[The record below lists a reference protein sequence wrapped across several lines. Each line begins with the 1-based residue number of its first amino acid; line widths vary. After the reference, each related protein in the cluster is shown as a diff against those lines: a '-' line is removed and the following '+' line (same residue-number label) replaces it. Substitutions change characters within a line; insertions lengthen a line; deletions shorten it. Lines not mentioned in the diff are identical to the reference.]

1 MKMVSYEL
9 IKRHHEAEKPARQWQ
24 RPGDKDWNRASR
36 KDTWGELVC
45 AMTNVQLVKK
55 G

>member
-1 MKMVSYEL
+1 MKMESYEL

-36 KDTWGELVC
+36 KDTWGEASVC
-45 AMTNVQLVKK
+45 DEKMFSW
-55 G
+55 